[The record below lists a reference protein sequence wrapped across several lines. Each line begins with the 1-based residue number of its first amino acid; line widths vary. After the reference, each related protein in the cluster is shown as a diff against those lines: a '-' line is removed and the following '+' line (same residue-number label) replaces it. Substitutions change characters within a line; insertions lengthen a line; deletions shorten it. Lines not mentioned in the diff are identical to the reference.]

1 MANCCYE
8 RYCLLNP
15 RFKCCYRN
23 IKPIVLEIIYLIGQI
38 IVVIFLI
45 WGKADIPWKLYRKS
59 DSDVIILIDDGINYN
74 KPYLKVFYTIGFIT
88 GIIKLAFFVIIL
100 ILRIIKLI
108 NGAINIIVLIFCYI
122 IYHIDNIGACLINI
136 ALIII
141 IVDFAKIYSDYGEY
155 INPFEKYPAVLSV
168 FIVNT
173 IFEIAIQL
181 PFQIDIQLIR
191 FKTDLSYGEYK
202 NQNQVMNV
210 QINNGINDINDTMV
224 QNIKNGA
231 QEEHITVQNNL
242 NNLNGTQNQMNIPST
257 TQNINGQQNPQNQ

>member
-1 MANCCYE
+1 M
-8 RYCLLNP
+8 
-15 RFKCCYRN
+15 
-23 IKPIVLEIIYLIGQI
+23 
-38 IVVIFLI
+38 
-45 WGKADIPWKLYRKS
+45 GKADIPWKLYRKS

-88 GIIKLAFFVIIL
+88 GIIKLAFFLIIL

-108 NGAINIIVLIFCYI
+108 NGAINIFVLIFCYI

-141 IVDFAKIYSDYGEY
+141 IVDFAKIYSDYGEF

-210 QINNGINDINDTMV
+210 QINNGINDINDTIV

>member
-1 MANCCYE
+1 MHAHRQMLATFFLMIAY
-8 RYCLLNP
+8 YLYDSVY
-15 RFKCCYRN
+15 FKQN
-23 IKPIVLEIIYLIGQI
+23 VMK
-38 IVVIFLI
+38 F
-45 WGKADIPWKLYRKS
+45 
-59 DSDVIILIDDGINYN
+59 
-74 KPYLKVFYTIGFIT
+74 
-88 GIIKLAFFVIIL
+88 FFVICL
-100 ILRIIKLI
+100 VL
-108 NGAINIIVLIFCYI
+108 AIVGHSSSLFIVLIFCYI

>member
-1 MANCCYE
+1 M
-8 RYCLLNP
+8 
-15 RFKCCYRN
+15 
-23 IKPIVLEIIYLIGQI
+23 
-38 IVVIFLI
+38 
-45 WGKADIPWKLYRKS
+45 
-59 DSDVIILIDDGINYN
+59 
-74 KPYLKVFYTIGFIT
+74 
-88 GIIKLAFFVIIL
+88 
-100 ILRIIKLI
+100 
-108 NGAINIIVLIFCYI
+108 
-122 IYHIDNIGACLINI
+122 
-136 ALIII
+136 
-141 IVDFAKIYSDYGEY
+141 
-155 INPFEKYPAVLSV
+155 
-168 FIVNT
+168 NT

-242 NNLNGTQNQMNIPST
+242 NNLNGTQNRMNIPST